1 MNISKSKHREEIFF
15 NACFDKNSVKNLVSW
30 FLNTYGEKATLNFL
44 ESLKTLGF
52 HQATKAGVSLG
63 LDDLQIPQE
72 KPSFITKAHIATHKI
87 EQQVAAGSLTSVE
100 KSQCLIDTWNQTS
113 DLLRQAAVQ
122 NFRKTNLLNPVYMM
136 AFSGARGNVSQVRQL
151 VGMRGLMAD
160 PQGAILEF
168 PIQSNF
174 REGLTV
180 TEYLISCYGAR
191 KGLVDTALRTAT
203 SGYLTRRLV
212 DSAQQAVISMRDC
225 GTLRATVL
233 QGKNLE
239 SRLIGRVLVNSLEA
253 QLNVET
259 KISFRRNHL
268 ICATDAKILS
278 KNYTQI
284 GVRSPLTCESTTS
297 VCQLCYGWNLATGKL
312 VQMGE
317 AVGVI
322 AAQSIG
328 EPGTQLTMRTFHTG
342 GVGVFANQAL
352 QPILAPYKGKLIF
365 HHPLTGH
372 FIRTPYGKIAY
383 MVKQSPIQGPQS
395 GHIGQSPQVDR
406 IICTLEPFSKVDRVL
421 TIREQD
427 LTPGSLLFIKH
438 GEHVEP
444 KHVLFQ
450 ISQLKLTKQTLPES
464 SHPVYSPAEGQI
476 FLESMNF
483 FIEKEIQIPKEKEKV
498 KPVFS
503 SKESG
508 VQRMKKLGTF
518 WVLAASNQHEI
529 HGSHSERIMR
539 STQGAESASF
549 FSRSKISQQTCSFL
563 ETGDFISKNSI
574 LFQYNFY
581 SSLKTQL
588 QKIQSKL
595 TFGVYTLQI
604 PIETIAFF
612 QKYYRFTS
620 TNGTFVYS
628 KQSTKNGLLV
638 WYPAVQQ
645 KRKDSVPRK
654 RLLISKARQNNVV
667 APASDNALNPSD
679 STQSGTIV
687 VYRHIPSLY
696 TQIFKIVM
704 LQSPQS
710 GRIGQSSQGKKN
722 QDTQNSQD
730 SQELSQ
736 IQGMVFGIQFFP
748 TKTQFLNNKYLRKN
762 FLPCFVLN
770 QDTREKNSISS
781 DFLTDIFQKDSYQKT
796 FVNEPTSFLST
807 QSQLRWRIVQ
817 SMQGWVFFSPKK
829 ITPGSFLRRQFIPTG
844 LIFDTLCFP
853 KCSISI
859 KTLSSVSFGQH
870 KKLQN
875 CSQKRDWYTPT
886 IFGDRDTDRTKKSLR
901 DEIQKNV
908 CPIRNGVIWYSPIR
922 QNNKKGLLQKTFQN
936 FVSLKTFLLIQ
947 SVVESRL
954 PNQQEIQKQAA
965 ILTGKSLAQNPHT
978 ALFSKQKPTKIQLK
992 AKIHWKLQFSAEL
1005 QNILR
1010 GAAFSVPQSGTD
1022 DANWISH
1029 AHLWKAHAT
1038 IKNISD
1044 HPHKHVR
1051 FQNVSTTYSR
1061 GISIF
1066 QYQLATF
1073 KNPKKF
1079 TFTPG
1084 YQNWISPTQPFTQG
1098 LVKIQTSGEFLLK
1111 TQTTQGTSLS
1121 LLRKDDLLTLKT
1133 NTSQFSK
1140 LGSLIRWGDEI
1151 EPGKACEYNGQ
1162 LVKKT
1167 TNSLT
1172 LRLGSP
1178 FLAPLRCIL
1187 HVSQNTLV
1195 QKNDLLI
1202 TLKSRQLQT
1211 EDIVQ
1216 GIPKIE
1222 QLFEA
1227 RESLSGEI
1235 LSDTVHIRLKNAYK
1249 RELESL
1255 NLTTHWSIAVEKS
1268 FLEAQHFL
1276 VEQILD
1282 AYETQGV
1289 KISEKHVE
1297 VIVRQMTNRVRI
1309 LDPGETGLLEGE
1321 VVQHTWVKKFN
1332 QQIRSMGLREAMY
1345 EPLVL
1350 GISKSVL
1357 QSESFLLA
1365 ASFQEVSRV
1374 LVRSALSKKR
1384 DFLHGLHENVIIG
1397 QMIPAGTG
1405 LVSQG
1410 QQSCHI
1416 VRSTEGSSKFLS

>member
-52 HQATKAGVSLG
+52 HQATQAGVSLG

-233 QGKNLE
+233 EGKNLE
-239 SRLIGRVLVNSLEA
+239 SRLIGRVLANSLAVNDRNHAKQALEA
-253 QLNVET
+253 QLDFET
-259 KISFRRNHL
+259 KISFGRNHL

-383 MVKQSPIQGPQS
+383 MVKQSPIQG
-395 GHIGQSPQVDR
+395 DR

-438 GEHVEP
+438 GEHVEA

-483 FIEKEIQIPKEKEKV
+483 FIEKEIPTTKEKEKV
-498 KPVFS
+498 KAVFS

-529 HGSHSERIMR
+529 HG
-539 STQGAESASF
+539 AESASF
-549 FSRSKISQQTCSFL
+549 SSRSKAPQQTCSFL

-581 SSLKTQL
+581 SSSKTQL

-620 TNGTFVYS
+620 PNGTFVYR
-628 KQSTKNGLLV
+628 KQSTKNGLLI
-638 WYPAVQQ
+638 WYPAVRE
-645 KRKDSVPRK
+645 KRKDSVSRR
-654 RLLISKARQNNVV
+654 RLLISKARQNNAV
-667 APASDNALNPSD
+667 ATPIDNALNSSSVPR
-679 STQSGTIV
+679 SGTMV

-696 TQIFKIVM
+696 TQIFKTVT
-704 LQSPQS
+704 L
-710 GRIGQSSQGKKN
+710 QGKKN
-722 QDTQNSQD
+722 QDAQNSQD

-736 IQGMVFGIQFFP
+736 IQGMVFGIQLFFP
-748 TKTQFLNNKYLRKN
+748 KTQFFNNKYLRKN

-770 QDTREKNSISS
+770 QDTREKNLISS
-781 DFLTDIFQKDSYQKT
+781 DFLIDIFQKDYQQKT
-796 FVNEPTSFLST
+796 FVSEPTSLLST
-807 QSQLRWRIVQ
+807 
-817 SMQGWVFFSPKK
+817 QGWVFFSPKK

-844 LIFDTLCFP
+844 LIFETLCFP
-853 KCSISI
+853 KCSISV
-859 KTLSSVSFGQH
+859 KTLSSVSFGQR
-870 KKLQN
+870 KKFQN
-875 CSQKRDWYTPT
+875 YFQKRDWYAPT
-886 IFGDRDTDRTKKSLR
+886 IFGDQDTARTKKSLKY
-901 DEIQKNV
+901 EIQKNV

-936 FVSLKTFLLIQ
+936 FVSLKTFFLIQ

-965 ILTGKSLAQNPHT
+965 ILTGKSLVQNPHT

-992 AKIHWKLQFSAEL
+992 PKIHWKLQFSTEL

-1010 GAAFSVPQSGTD
+1010 GAAFE
-1022 DANWISH
+1022 DAKWISH

-1044 HPHKHVR
+1044 HPHKHVQ

-1061 GISIF
+1061 GISVF
-1066 QYQLATF
+1066 QYQFATF

-1079 TFTPG
+1079 TFIPG
-1084 YQNWISPTQPFTQG
+1084 YQNWISPIQPFTQG

-1133 NTSQFSK
+1133 DTSQFSK

-1162 LVKKT
+1162 VIKKT

-1321 VVQHTWVKKFN
+1321 VVQHTWIKKFN
-1332 QQIRSMGLREAMY
+1332 QQIRGMGLREAMY

-1410 QQSCHI
+1410 
-1416 VRSTEGSSKFLS
+1416 TSKFLS